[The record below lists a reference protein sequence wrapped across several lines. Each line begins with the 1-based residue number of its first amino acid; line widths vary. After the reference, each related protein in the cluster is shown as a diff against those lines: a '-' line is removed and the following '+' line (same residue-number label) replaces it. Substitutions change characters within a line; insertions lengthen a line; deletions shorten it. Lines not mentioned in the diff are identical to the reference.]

1 MCGIASG
8 NLLYCRGLGV
18 VFRGDL
24 DGWDEG
30 GLGGRPAREG
40 IDVHIQLI
48 HFFDQHCET
57 PMPIKANS
65 LLEI

>member
-1 MCGIASG
+1 MCEIVSG
-8 NLLYCRGLGV
+8 NLLYRRGLGV
-18 VFRGDL
+18 FHGDL

-30 GLGGRPAREG
+30 GLGGRSMREG

-48 HFFDQHCET
+48 HFFVQHCET